1 MKKLEQKIIN
11 FINQHNLIK
20 KNDKLLIAFSGGPDS
35 TFALF
40 FLNKFKKKYKIEI
53 AAIHFN
59 HQLRGKESDDD
70 EKFCFEFC
78 QSLNI
83 PFFSFKLNVKEYAKE
98 NKLSIEEAAR
108 ILRYNVL
115 DNFSKK
121 NNFNKIVT
129 AHNLSDNT
137 ETVLINL
144 FSGTGYSGFSGVPI
158 KRENIIRPFLCISKE
173 EILNYL
179 NNNNINYRIDSSNLQ
194 IDFKRNFIRNKI
206 LPLIRERINP
216 KVDEAIFRSS
226 KILEVLASII
236 DNYINELIIKHT
248 RISKDSIF
256 IKSSA
261 KKIENEIFGELLKKL
276 LKDNFN
282 YHIEYNDIYRI
293 KSLYEKQKGKKI
305 FLTKKISVVREKN
318 GIEIFYNKEE
328 DRSITI
334 IKVGESAVLNG
345 KTLKIEEVNRNK
357 IKFGKSRNVEYI
369 SADNLSDK
377 FILRKWQPGDKFI
390 PLGMK
395 KPKKISDFLTD
406 AKIKSSEKKDKF
418 VLENNKFIVWLVG
431 LRIDDRFKITSQ
443 TKRILKLWIK

>member
-11 FINQHNLIK
+11 FVNQYNLIE

-35 TFALF
+35 TFALH

-70 EKFCFEFC
+70 EKFCYEFC
-78 QSLNI
+78 QSLKI
-83 PFFSFKLNVKEYAKE
+83 PLFSFKLNVKEYAEE

-108 ILRYNVL
+108 ILRYNIL
-115 DNFSKK
+115 ENFSKE

-137 ETVLINL
+137 ETVLMNL
-144 FSGTGYSGFSGVPI
+144 FSGTGYSGLSGIPI
-158 KRENIIRPFLCISKE
+158 KRGKIIRPFLCISKE
-173 EILNYL
+173 EILEYL
-179 NNNNINYRIDSSNLQ
+179 NNHNISYRIDSSNLQ
-194 IDFKRNFIRNKI
+194 DDFKRNFIRNKI
-206 LPLIRERINP
+206 LPLIRESINLR
-216 KVDEAIFRSS
+216 VDDAVFRSS
-226 KILEVLASII
+226 KILEDFSSII
-236 DNYINELIIKHT
+236 DNYINELITKHV
-248 RISKDSIF
+248 RISQDNVF

-261 KKIENEIFGELLKKL
+261 KKIEDGIFGELIKKL

-282 YHIEYNDIYRI
+282 HQIEFQDIHKI
-293 KSLYEKQKGKKI
+293 KSLFEKQKGRKI
-305 FLTKKISVVREKN
+305 FLSKNLIVFREKN
-318 GIEIFYNKEE
+318 GIKIFSEKEE
-328 DRSITI
+328 KNSI
-334 IKVGESAVLNG
+334 IKIKIGESASFNS
-345 KTLKIEEVNRNK
+345 KILKIEEVHK
-357 IKFGKSRNVEYI
+357 SHIKFGKSKNIEYI
-369 SADNLSDK
+369 SADDLSDT
-377 FILRKWQPGDKFI
+377 FVLRKWQPGDKFV

-418 VLENNKFIVWLVG
+418 VLTNNNFIVWLVG
-431 LRIDDRFKITSQ
+431 LRIDDRFKITSK

>member
-1 MKKLEQKIIN
+1 MKKLEQKIFN
-11 FINQHNLIK
+11 FINQHNLID
-20 KNDKLLIAFSGGPDS
+20 KNDKLLISFSGGPDS
-35 TFALF
+35 TFALY
-40 FLNKFKKKYKIEI
+40 FLNKFKKKFKIEI
-53 AAIHFN
+53 AAVHFN
-59 HQLRGKESDDD
+59 HQLRGKESDED
-70 EKFCFEFC
+70 EKFCYEFC
-78 QSLNI
+78 KTLNI
-83 PFFSFKLNVKEYAKE
+83 PIFSFKLNVKEYAKE

-108 ILRYNVL
+108 ILRYDTL
-115 DNFSKK
+115 ENFSTK

-144 FSGTGYSGFSGVPI
+144 FSGTGYTGFSGIPI
-158 KRENIIRPFLCISKE
+158 KRGKIIRPFLCIFKE
-173 EILNYL
+173 EILDYL
-179 NNNNINYRIDSSNLQ
+179 NNNNINYRIDSSNLRN
-194 IDFKRNFIRNKI
+194 DFKRNFIRNKI
-206 LPLIRERINP
+206 LPSIREKINP

-226 KILEVLASII
+226 KILEILASII
-236 DNYINELIIKHT
+236 DNHINELVIKHT

-261 KKIENEIFGELLKKL
+261 KKIENEIFGEIIKKL
-276 LKDNFN
+276 LKENFD
-282 YHIEYNDIYRI
+282 YKIEYDDVYRI
-293 KSLYEKQKGKKI
+293 KSLLEKQKGKKI
-305 FLTKKISVVREKN
+305 FLTKKLLAIREKN
-318 GIEIFYNKEE
+318 GIEILSNKKENNL
-328 DRSITI
+328 ITV
-334 IKVGESAVLNG
+334 IKVGESAKLNG
-345 KTLKIEEVNRNK
+345 RILKIEDASREE
-357 IKFGKSRNVEYI
+357 IKFGKSKNVEYI

-377 FILRKWQPGDKFI
+377 FILRKWHPGDKFI